1 MASQIPP
8 HGGTLIDRR
17 ATPDEAEL
25 LREKAS
31 GAPSVALDPV
41 ALSDLELIAHGAFS
55 PLVGFMNRADY
66 QRVLDEMRLA
76 DGTVWPL
83 PVTLPLADE
92 VRGSVHEGAFLNL
105 LGPDGHVLAVMEV
118 QEIYERDPKE
128 AEKVFRT
135 SEEDHPG
142 VARLKGL
149 PSRLAGGPV
158 WLVGKFPKWPFH
170 RLRLPPSATRR
181 IFVHRGWRRVVAFQ
195 TRNPI
200 HRAHEYIQKCALEAV
215 DGLFLHPL
223 VGETKA
229 DDIPADVRMRS
240 YRKILAGYYPAER
253 VLLAVFPAAMRY
265 AGPRE
270 AVFHALVRK
279 NYGCTHFI
287 VGRDHA
293 GVGNYYGPF
302 DAHKIFDEFRPE
314 EIGITPLFFD
324 HTFFCSRCGT
334 IVSAK
339 TCPHD
344 RSFHLVLSGTKVREM
359 LSRGEELPEAFTRRE
374 VAEELRAHYQG
385 GPIHRERRRR
395 VMVVGLDCLEPSLA
409 LDRWAAD
416 MPHLSHLRER
426 GLWGRLRSTVPPI
439 TVPAWAVMMTGRDP
453 GTLGFYGF
461 RNRADYSYSNLSLV
475 TSRSLRH
482 PAVWDILSAL
492 GKKAIVVGVPP
503 SYPPKPVN
511 GAMVGCFLTPNTTG
525 RYTYPDSLADEIR
538 QVVGEY
544 VVDVPNF
551 RTEDKA
557 WLLDRLY
564 EMTEKRFK
572 LVRHLANTWDWD
584 FFAFVEMGTDRIHHG
599 FWSFFDPG
607 HRRYRPG
614 NPFED
619 AVRQYY
625 SFVDQQ
631 LGMLLQQLDDDTAVV
646 VVSDHGAKRMDGGF
660 AINQW
665 LAREGYL
672 QLKEM
677 PGTPTPLPR
686 LEVDWSRTV
695 AWGDGGYYGRLFLN
709 VRGREPQ
716 GAVAPEEY
724 ESVRTELAV
733 RLERMR
739 GPTGNP
745 MGNKVF
751 RPEDVYS
758 QQNNVPPDLIVYFGD
773 LCWRSVGTVGH
784 PDVFTYEN
792 DTGPDDANHAEDG
805 LIVLDAPAVEEG
817 GEATGLEIQ
826 QVAPTLLRL
835 LDLPVP
841 SDMPS
846 APIL

>member
-1 MASQIPP
+1 
-8 HGGTLIDRR
+8 
-17 ATPDEAEL
+17 
-25 LREKAS
+25 LRERAVE
-31 GAPSVALDPV
+31 APRLVLD
-41 ALSDLELIAHGAFS
+41 AFSLSDLELIVHGGFS
-55 PLVGFMNRADY
+55 PLEGFMGRADY

-83 PVTLPLADE
+83 PITLSVPHKLKGE
-92 VRGSVHEGAFLNL
+92 VHEGGL
-105 LGPDGHVLAVMEV
+105 LRLVGPDGEVLAIMEV
-118 QEIYERDPKE
+118 WELYERDAKE

-135 SEEDHPG
+135 GDHAHPG

-149 PSRLAGGPV
+149 PNLLAGGPV
-158 WLVGKFPKWPFH
+158 WLVGRLPRNPFH
-170 RLRLPPSATRR
+170 RLRLPPAVTRR
-181 IFVHRGWRRVVAFQ
+181 IFAQRGWRRIVAFQ

-200 HRAHEYIQKCALEAV
+200 HRAHEYIQKCALETV

-223 VGETKA
+223 VGETKS
-229 DDIPADVRMRS
+229 DDIPAEVRMRS
-240 YRKILAGYYPAER
+240 YRKLLSAYYPTDR

-270 AVFHALVRK
+270 AIFHALVRK

-302 DAHKIFDEFRPE
+302 DAQKIFDDFRPD

-324 HTFFCSRCGT
+324 HTFYCSRCGS

-344 RSFHLVLSGTKVREM
+344 RTFHLVLSGTKVREI
-359 LSRGEELPEAFTRRE
+359 LSRGEDLPESFTRRE
-374 VAEELRAHYQG
+374 VAEELRSHYAG
-385 GPIHRERRRR
+385 APARRQRR
-395 VMVVGLDCLEPSLA
+395 LMVVGLDCLEPSLA
-409 LDRWAAD
+409 FDRWASD
-416 MPHLSHLRER
+416 MPYLSHLRER
-426 GLWGRLRSTVPPI
+426 GLWGRLKSTVPPI

-461 RNRADYSYSNLSLV
+461 RNRADHSYSNLSLV

-482 PAVWDILSAL
+482 PAVWDLLSSL
-492 GKKAIVVGVPP
+492 GRQVIVVGVPP

-511 GAMVGCFLTPNTTG
+511 GLMVGCFLTPDTQS
-525 RYTYPDSLADEIR
+525 RYTYPDALAEEIR
-538 QVVGEY
+538 TVVGDY
-544 VVDVPNF
+544 MVDVPNF

-572 LVRHLANTWDWD
+572 LVRHLAATREWEL
-584 FFAFVEMGTDRIHHG
+584 FVFVEMGTDRIHHG
-599 FWSFFDPG
+599 FWSFFDPA
-607 HRRYRPG
+607 HRRYQAG
-614 NPFED
+614 NPYES

-631 LGMLLQQLDDDTAVV
+631 LGMLLQQLDDDTSVM

-672 QLKEM
+672 RLKET
-677 PGTPTPLPR
+677 PEVPTPFSR
-686 LEVDWSRTV
+686 LEIDWPRTV
-695 AWGDGGYYGRLFLN
+695 AWGDGGYYGRLFIN
-709 VRGREPQ
+709 VRDREPH
-716 GAVAPEEY
+716 GLVAPEDY
-724 ESVRTELAV
+724 ERVRTELAT
-733 RLERMR
+733 RLEALH
-739 GPTGNP
+739 GPDGLP
-745 MGNKVF
+745 MGNRVF

-773 LCWRSVGTVGH
+773 LYWRSVGSVGH

-805 LIVLDAPAVEEG
+805 VLVLDAAAVGVG
-817 GEATGLEIQ
+817 GEALGLEIQ
-826 QVAPTLLRL
+826 QVAPTILRL
-835 LDLPVP
+835 LDAPIP
-841 SDMPS
+841 GDMP
-846 APIL
+846 APPIV